1 MTEESNWKV
10 VPSGKRG
17 FASMTPERR
26 KEIASKGGKS
36 VKPENRSFASNRDLA
51 AKAGKK
57 GGSKHRPEKR
67 AFHMDRDL
75 ASRAGKKGGTKKV
88 EQ

>member
-1 MTEESNWKV
+1 MTEESNWTV

-57 GGSKHRPEKR
+57 GGSKTRPEKR
-67 AFHMDRDL
+67 AFHIDRDL